1 MWPDT
6 RLTKLIGIEH
16 PIVLAPMVD
25 LPGLAAAVSNAGA
38 LGMLWVFVLIIQVA
52 RKTDPFYDR
61 LAGTAVVRV

>member
-1 MWPDT
+1 MTTPVCT
-6 RLTKLIGIEH
+6 LLGIEQ
-16 PIVLAPMVD
+16 PIVQAPMSD
-25 LPGLAAAVSNAGA
+25 ITGLAAAVSNAGA